1 EAALILLLA
10 LYTRLA
16 AKKRAGKVLRYM
28 ESVMS
33 NMDSQA
39 LESLSRSPL
48 PVVIFSPKT
57 REILWSND
65 RFYAIT
71 GEREHF
77 FEVGIND
84 VVPDFTADWLLDGRN
99 ESPRPFE
106 IGGRKYKVYGGIF
119 RTGDAAGEGD
129 YLITT
134 YWVDLTEYLDSHEE
148 FLNARPVLALILL
161 DNYDELLKGMN
172 EKDKSFLLSEIDE
185 RVAAWTGDRDGF
197 LCKYDRDRY
206 LFLFEE
212 RYLDD
217 FIKDKFS
224 VLDTAR
230 ECAGAGGVHATL
242 SIGIGKD
249 GRTPLENNRFA
260 SLALEMALSRGGD
273 QAVIKSK
280 FNFEFFGGHSAEVEK
295 RTKVKSRVMAN
306 ALGELIADASF
317 VLVMGHKNA
326 DFDAV
331 GAAAGICCIARA
343 KGKKAHIVID
353 RDKNLSEN
361 LIAHLL
367 KSPEYSDAFIS
378 AQDAMIAA
386 DSRTL
391 LVVVDTSRPEEV
403 ESVELLFSCTRIA
416 VIDHHRRAVT
426 YIDNATLN
434 FHEPYASSAS
444 ELVTEV
450 LQYLVEQSAILRAEA
465 DALLA
470 GIVLDTKTFAIHT
483 GSRTFDAAAFLRR
496 TGADTIDVKRL
507 MQSDFKTAMS
517 RYELVRSA
525 QIYRDGIA
533 LAASDTPETRVIIA
547 QSADE
552 LLNIAGVSTSF
563 VAARNDGHIFIS
575 GRSIGDVNVQLIL
588 EKLGGGGNQSIAG
601 ATVKDTDI
609 STAMRAL
616 TDAIDR
622 YFEDEQ

>member
-1 EAALILLLA
+1 
-10 LYTRLA
+10 
-16 AKKRAGKVLRYM
+16 
-28 ESVMS
+28 
-33 NMDSQA
+33 
-39 LESLSRSPL
+39 
-48 PVVIFSPKT
+48 
-57 REILWSND
+57 
-65 RFYAIT
+65 
-71 GEREHF
+71 
-77 FEVGIND
+77 
-84 VVPDFTADWLLDGRN
+84 
-99 ESPRPFE
+99 
-106 IGGRKYKVYGGIF
+106 
-119 RTGDAAGEGD
+119 
-129 YLITT
+129 
-134 YWVDLTEYLDSHEE
+134 
-148 FLNARPVLALILL
+148 
-161 DNYDELLKGMN
+161 
-172 EKDKSFLLSEIDE
+172 
-185 RVAAWTGDRDGF
+185 
-197 LCKYDRDRY
+197 
-206 LFLFEE
+206 
-212 RYLDD
+212 
-217 FIKDKFS
+217 
-224 VLDTAR
+224 VLDAVR

-242 SIGIGKD
+242 SVGIGKE
-249 GRTPLENNRFA
+249 GKTPLENNRFA

-306 ALGELIADASF
+306 ALGELIADASSVF
-317 VLVMGHKNA
+317 VMGHKNA

-343 KGKKAHIVID
+343 KGKQAHIVID

-367 KSPEYSDAFIS
+367 KSPEYSGVFIS

-391 LVVVDTSRPEEV
+391 LVVVDTSRPEEA
-403 ESVELLFSCTRIA
+403 ESIELLYSCTRIA
-416 VIDHHRRAVT
+416 VIDHHRRAAT

-450 LQYLVEQSAILRAEA
+450 LQYLVEQSAILRTEA

-496 TGADTIDVKRL
+496 IGADTIDVKRL

-517 RYELVRSA
+517 RYEIVRSA

-533 LAASDTPETRVIIA
+533 LSAADTSVTRVIIA

-601 ATVKDTDI
+601 ATVKDVDLDA
-609 STAMRAL
+609 AMRAL
-616 TDAIDR
+616 KTAIDR
-622 YFEDEQ
+622 YFEDV